1 MDRGLVK
8 WISSSTILAS
18 MCCLPS
24 VIMVMFGLSS
34 VTTAAALSD
43 TLYWGTDG
51 YWWFRP
57 TLLTASATMVIVG
70 LISYFRKQGV
80 CTFDD
85 VKKDKRRV
93 VNVSLL
99 VLTIAFV
106 SYMIFN
112 YVILEILGIA
122 VGLPWEDD
130 AFWN

>member
-8 WISSSTILAS
+8 WITSSTILAS

-24 VIMVMFGLSS
+24 VVMVMFGLSS
-34 VTTAAALSD
+34 VTTAAALSA

-51 YWWFRP
+51 YWRFRP
-57 TLLTASATMVIVG
+57 TLLTASAIMVIVG

-93 VNVSLL
+93 LNVSLL
-99 VLTIAFV
+99 VITIAFV
-106 SYMIFN
+106 SYMLFN

>member
-1 MDRGLVK
+1 
-8 WISSSTILAS
+8 
-18 MCCLPS
+18 
-24 VIMVMFGLSS
+24 
-34 VTTAAALSD
+34 
-43 TLYWGTDG
+43 
-51 YWWFRP
+51 
-57 TLLTASATMVIVG
+57 MVIVG

>member
-1 MDRGLVK
+1 
-8 WISSSTILAS
+8 
-18 MCCLPS
+18 
-24 VIMVMFGLSS
+24 MFGLSS

-57 TLLTASATMVIVG
+57 TLLTASAIMVIVG

>member
-57 TLLTASATMVIVG
+57 TLLTASAIMVIVG

>member
-8 WISSSTILAS
+8 WITSSTILAS

-24 VIMVMFGLSS
+24 VVMVMFGLSS

-57 TLLTASATMVIVG
+57 TLLTASAIMVIVG
-70 LISYFRKQGV
+70 LISYFRRQGV

-93 VNVSLL
+93 LNVSLL
-99 VLTIAFV
+99 VITIAFV
-106 SYMIFN
+106 SYMLFN

>member
-34 VTTAAALSD
+34 VTTAAALSE

-57 TLLTASATMVIVG
+57 TLLTASAIMVIVG

-99 VLTIAFV
+99 VLIIAFV

-112 YVILEILGIA
+112 SVILEILGIA

>member
-57 TLLTASATMVIVG
+57 TLLTASAIMVIVG

-99 VLTIAFV
+99 VITIAFV

>member
-57 TLLTASATMVIVG
+57 TLLTASALMVIVG

-85 VKKDKRRV
+85 VKKDKRMV

>member
-57 TLLTASATMVIVG
+57 TLLTASAIMVIVG

-112 YVILEILGIA
+112 YIILEILGIA

>member
-8 WISSSTILAS
+8 WITSSTILAS

-24 VIMVMFGLSS
+24 VVMVMFGLSS

-57 TLLTASATMVIVG
+57 TLLTASAIMVIVG

-93 VNVSLL
+93 LNVSLL
-99 VLTIAFV
+99 VITIAFV
-106 SYMIFN
+106 SYMLFN

>member
-57 TLLTASATMVIVG
+57 TLLTASAIMVIVG

-93 VNVSLL
+93 VNVSLP
-99 VLTIAFV
+99 V
-106 SYMIFN
+106 SYTHLTLSLIH
-112 YVILEILGIA
+112 I
-122 VGLPWEDD
+122 
-130 AFWN
+130 

>member
-57 TLLTASATMVIVG
+57 TLLTASAIMVIVG

-106 SYMIFN
+106 SYLIFN

-122 VGLPWEDD
+122 VGLTWEDD

>member
-1 MDRGLVK
+1 MDRGLIK

-57 TLLTASATMVIVG
+57 TLLTASAIMVIVG

>member
-8 WISSSTILAS
+8 WITSSTILAS

-24 VIMVMFGLSS
+24 VVMVMFGLSS

-57 TLLTASATMVIVG
+57 TLLTASAIMVIVG

-93 VNVSLL
+93 LNVSLL
-99 VLTIAFV
+99 VITIAFV
-106 SYMIFN
+106 SYMLFN
-112 YVILEILGIA
+112 YVILEILGLSLIHI
-122 VGLPWEDD
+122 
-130 AFWN
+130 

>member
-51 YWWFRP
+51 YWWVRP
-57 TLLTASATMVIVG
+57 TLLTASAIMVIVG

>member
-1 MDRGLVK
+1 
-8 WISSSTILAS
+8 

-57 TLLTASATMVIVG
+57 TLLTASAIMVIVG

-85 VKKDKRRV
+85 VKKDRRRV

>member
-8 WISSSTILAS
+8 WITSSTILAS

-24 VIMVMFGLSS
+24 VVMVMFGLSS

-57 TLLTASATMVIVG
+57 TLLTASAIMVIVG

-80 CTFDD
+80 CTFDA

-93 VNVSLL
+93 LNVSLL
-99 VLTIAFV
+99 VITIAFV
-106 SYMIFN
+106 SYMLFN

>member
-57 TLLTASATMVIVG
+57 TLLTASAIMVIVG

-85 VKKDKRRV
+85 VKKDRRRV

>member
-8 WISSSTILAS
+8 WISSATILAS

-24 VIMVMFGLSS
+24 VILVMFGLSS

-57 TLLTASATMVIVG
+57 TLLTASAIMVIVG

>member
-57 TLLTASATMVIVG
+57 TLLTASALMVIVG

>member
-57 TLLTASATMVIVG
+57 TLLTASALMVIVG

-93 VNVSLL
+93 LNVSLL
-99 VLTIAFV
+99 VITIAFV
-106 SYMIFN
+106 SYMLFN

>member
-34 VTTAAALSD
+34 VTTAAALSE

-57 TLLTASATMVIVG
+57 TLLTASAIMVIVG

-85 VKKDKRRV
+85 VKKEKRRV

>member
-8 WISSSTILAS
+8 WITSSTILAS

-24 VIMVMFGLSS
+24 VVMVMFGLSS

-57 TLLTASATMVIVG
+57 TLLTASAVMVIVG

>member
-34 VTTAAALSD
+34 VTTAAALSE

-57 TLLTASATMVIVG
+57 TLLTASAIMVIVG

-99 VLTIAFV
+99 VVTIAFV

>member
-8 WISSSTILAS
+8 WITSSTILAS

-24 VIMVMFGLSS
+24 VVMVMFGLRS

-57 TLLTASATMVIVG
+57 TLLTASAIMVIVG

-93 VNVSLL
+93 LNVSLL
-99 VLTIAFV
+99 VITIAFV
-106 SYMIFN
+106 SYMLFN

>member
-57 TLLTASATMVIVG
+57 TLLIASAIMVIVG

>member
-57 TLLTASATMVIVG
+57 TLLTASAIMVIVG

-85 VKKDKRRV
+85 VKKEKRRV

>member
-57 TLLTASATMVIVG
+57 TLLTASAIMVIVG

-99 VLTIAFV
+99 VITIAFV
-106 SYMIFN
+106 SYLIFN

>member
-8 WISSSTILAS
+8 WITSSTILAS

-24 VIMVMFGLSS
+24 VVMVMFGLSS

-57 TLLTASATMVIVG
+57 TLLTASAIMVIVG

-85 VKKDKRRV
+85 FKKDKRRV
-93 VNVSLL
+93 LNVSLL
-99 VLTIAFV
+99 VITIAFV
-106 SYMIFN
+106 SYMLFN

>member
-57 TLLTASATMVIVG
+57 TLLTASAIMVIVG

-122 VGLPWEDD
+122 VVLPWEDD